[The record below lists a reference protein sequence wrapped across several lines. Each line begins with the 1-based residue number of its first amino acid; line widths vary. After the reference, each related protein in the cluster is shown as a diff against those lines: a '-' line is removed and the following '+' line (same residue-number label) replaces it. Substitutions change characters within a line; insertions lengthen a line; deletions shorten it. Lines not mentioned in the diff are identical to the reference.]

1 MIHMDNIF
9 NRDFWINEWE
19 KDKSNDTY
27 AVHKGFST
35 PQYWDKASVS
45 YDKTK
50 KEVQNRRLDKTLG
63 LLKQKNLLFEGMKV
77 LEIGCGTGLLAMA
90 LAQQGAQ
97 VTALDFSQ
105 GMLDRFQ
112 ERLSLDLADKITI
125 LSGDWHGIDIKDRGW
140 EKKFDLV
147 IAFMSPGVATAESFF
162 KMMAC
167 SKNGC
172 AIRGWAARRQH
183 PILTDLWE
191 KIMDAALDDKP
202 QSILYK
208 INLLFSMGLFP
219 DIVFD
224 TVEWDQKISLDQEV
238 DNQMAFFSKVS
249 PKPAPQLEK
258 IIKGYLESISKGNMI
273 NKRQKGLTAT
283 AVFSVHP
290 IL

>member
-1 MIHMDNIF
+1 MDPIF
-9 NRDFWINEWE
+9 NKAFWINEWE
-19 KDKSNDTY
+19 KDKSSDTY

-35 PQYWDKASVS
+35 AEYWDKASTT
-45 YDKTK
+45 YDKSRR
-50 KEVQNRRLDKTLG
+50 EVQNRRLEKTLG
-63 LLKQKNLLFEGMKV
+63 LFKQKGLLFEGMKV

-90 LAQQGAQ
+90 LAKKGAE
-97 VTALDFSQ
+97 VTALDFSK

-112 ERLSLDLADKITI
+112 ERLSGQMADKITI
-125 LSGDWHGIDIKDRGW
+125 LSEDWHKIDIQAKGW
-140 EKKFDLV
+140 EKQFDLV
-147 IAFMSPGVATAESFF
+147 IAFMSPGVASADAFF

-191 KIMDAALDDKP
+191 KIMDSPLDDKP
-202 QSILYK
+202 QSILFK

-224 TVEWDQKISLDQEV
+224 TMEWDQTITLEQEV

-249 PKPAPQLEK
+249 EKPAPLLEK
-258 IIKGYLESISKGNMI
+258 IIREHLESIYRKKVI
-273 NKRQKGLTAT
+273 QKKQKGLTAT
-283 AVFSVHP
+283 AVFSINP
-290 IL
+290 LL